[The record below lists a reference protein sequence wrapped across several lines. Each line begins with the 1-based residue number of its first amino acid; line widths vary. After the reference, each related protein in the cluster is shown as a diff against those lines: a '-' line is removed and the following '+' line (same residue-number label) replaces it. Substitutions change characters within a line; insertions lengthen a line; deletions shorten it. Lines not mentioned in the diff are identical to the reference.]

1 MNCDIILEGCRGY
14 CLGGR
19 GQKLPPMSK
28 LSVLFYSHMG
38 YIAYCFN
45 GLFFP
50 SITLKLNIII
60 GALIS
65 HCLQRFTKYMLVFW
79 GRMQYLN
86 IGS

>member
-28 LSVLFYSHMG
+28 LSFLFYSHMG

-45 GLFFP
+45 G
-50 SITLKLNIII
+50 SAKRID
-60 GALIS
+60 
-65 HCLQRFTKYMLVFW
+65 
-79 GRMQYLN
+79 GR
-86 IGS
+86 